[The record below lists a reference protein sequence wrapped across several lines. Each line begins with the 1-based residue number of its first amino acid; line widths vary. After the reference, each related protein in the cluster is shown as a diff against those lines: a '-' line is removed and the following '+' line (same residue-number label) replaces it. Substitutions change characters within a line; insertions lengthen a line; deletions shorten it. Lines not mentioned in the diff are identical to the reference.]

1 MADLLA
7 TRVQGQSHLCFSL
20 PRADLRP
27 SFQEPFVSGKH
38 YDFFLVLGYILVAEL
53 VILGSVVGAWLSN
66 ACPQI
71 QAIKEAYRWQHV
83 LFYFGITALTA
94 PFVFPLLLPRM
105 VTAWKQESAVILAE
119 NEYWNGVRHEF
130 KPLSLEP
137 LHSGNVD
144 AELREHFEHHSKV
157 LETLGYEHLGEVWI
171 KDSEPQWSKGSF
183 WLSPDRTLLAEIM
196 RVFDVNG
203 LEICSF
209 LDDGSIV
216 SSANCK
222 PSPLFSKMQKYDFHV
237 FCHAELEMDELVVEQ
252 MDSVKEIS
260 ERTGQPVREMD
271 SESWRGYLR
280 YEVAR
285 FAEVAH
291 EIDGKTDVPDEIIFP
306 EATTIQKET
315 LNVSVSV

>member
-1 MADLLA
+1 MI
-7 TRVQGQSHLCFSL
+7 F
-20 PRADLRP
+20 
-27 SFQEPFVSGKH
+27 
-38 YDFFLVLGYILVAEL
+38 YLVLGYILVAEL

-157 LETLGYEHLGEVWI
+157 LETLGY
-171 KDSEPQWSKGSF
+171 
-183 WLSPDRTLLAEIM
+183 
-196 RVFDVNG
+196 
-203 LEICSF
+203 
-209 LDDGSIV
+209 
-216 SSANCK
+216 
-222 PSPLFSKMQKYDFHV
+222 
-237 FCHAELEMDELVVEQ
+237 
-252 MDSVKEIS
+252 
-260 ERTGQPVREMD
+260 
-271 SESWRGYLR
+271 LR

-306 EATTIQKET
+306 EANTIQKET